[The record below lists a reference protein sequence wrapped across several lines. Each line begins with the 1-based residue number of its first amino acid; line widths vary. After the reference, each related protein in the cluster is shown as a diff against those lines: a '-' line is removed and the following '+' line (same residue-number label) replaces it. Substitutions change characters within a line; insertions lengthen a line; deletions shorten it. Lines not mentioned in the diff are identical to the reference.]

1 MNATIITRSRLSLIL
16 LLASACG
23 ANSGTSSTKGAG
35 GDSLSSRGGAEMTNG
50 GQATGVGGK
59 SAVDTTGSSG
69 ASSATC
75 DSERPGPDNT
85 GVRDVTLLVPS
96 GSIKVETPGEVVE
109 NLDIDGEITILADN
123 VTIRN
128 VRIKSGDYYP
138 IRYFDN
144 SNVGLV
150 VEDCE
155 IEGTSDD
162 VTSGISFA
170 NYTARRV
177 NVHGTADG
185 FKADENVLVEDSWIH
200 DLRNAPEQ
208 HNDGVQS
215 TGGKG
220 VTLRHNSISGA
231 SNACV
236 QTGDEGAATED
247 LTIECNWLSGGGY
260 TLNIRGTGETRPK
273 NTKILYNRFT
283 RDAAYGPWTIDDLNP
298 TIVGNTYD
306 DGSPIEE
313 F

>member
-1 MNATIITRSRLSLIL
+1 MNATLIVRSRVWLIL
-16 LLASACG
+16 VLASACG
-23 ANSGTSSTKGAG
+23 TNNGTGSPSGAG
-35 GDSLSSRGGAEMTNG
+35 GDTHSSRGGAETANG
-50 GQATGVGGK
+50 GQVTHVGGN

-69 ASSATC
+69 TSFDRC
-75 DSERPGPDNT
+75 DAERPGPGNT
-85 GVRDVTLLVPS
+85 GVRDVTRLIPS
-96 GSIKVETPGEVVE
+96 GSIKVETPGELVE

-144 SNVGLV
+144 NNVGLV

-162 VTSGISFA
+162 VTAGISFA

-185 FKADENVLVEDSWIH
+185 FKADENVLIEDSWIH

-247 LTIECNWLSGGGY
+247 LTVECNWLSGGGY

-283 RDAAYGPWTIDDLNP
+283 RDAEYGPWTIDDLNP
-298 TIVGNTYD
+298 TIVGNTYE
-306 DGSPIEE
+306 DGSPIED